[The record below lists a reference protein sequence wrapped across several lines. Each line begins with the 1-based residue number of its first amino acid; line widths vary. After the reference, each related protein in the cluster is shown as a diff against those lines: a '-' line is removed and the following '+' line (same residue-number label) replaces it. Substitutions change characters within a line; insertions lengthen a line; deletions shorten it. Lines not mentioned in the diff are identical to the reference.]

1 MQSNNQSS
9 LNLDESNKNDED
21 LLSFSNKYQ
30 TTIYKD
36 EEECNDNYKD
46 YIQKRKISADST
58 TNSLSQEYSN
68 LSINSKRKNNNNI
81 KDNNSDSNE
90 SKSIYEERKRKI
102 SSPICF
108 YYNGSDEYLSKIFKN
123 NIDINNS
130 NNFVKKEDIINKSSK
145 IINHININNMLNNV
159 FYNNLN
165 YYLYK
170 NDTFQINVNNKQFV
184 NNNNEKLSFN
194 NNCFNP
200 MNLNF
205 SSFPKQSIN
214 DSILQ
219 QQLYNL
225 NYINFIKNNFEN
237 VNKSRRKLSYN
248 NEEGL
253 INNYFNNILNQKNN
267 FHNSEVN
274 YNTILLNYNNIKNN
288 QEKDLQ
294 NKIIKRAENN
304 KSNQISKKTINKKSF
319 DRRKGDWFCPE
330 CNNLNF
336 AFRIICNKCKIP
348 KPKNINSDTIVNKN
362 Q

>member
-81 KDNNSDSNE
+81 KDNNSDSE
-90 SKSIYEERKRKI
+90 KSKSIYEERKRKI

-170 NDTFQINVNNKQFV
+170 NDSFQINVNNKQFV
-184 NNNNEKLSFN
+184 NNNNEKISFN

-200 MNLNF
+200 MNLNL

-214 DSILQ
+214 DGILQ

-225 NYINFIKNNFEN
+225 NYIYKF
-237 VNKSRRKLSYN
+237 Y
-248 NEEGL
+248 
-253 INNYFNNILNQKNN
+253 
-267 FHNSEVN
+267 
-274 YNTILLNYNNIKNN
+274 
-288 QEKDLQ
+288 
-294 NKIIKRAENN
+294 
-304 KSNQISKKTINKKSF
+304 
-319 DRRKGDWFCPE
+319 
-330 CNNLNF
+330 
-336 AFRIICNKCKIP
+336 
-348 KPKNINSDTIVNKN
+348 
-362 Q
+362 